1 MSPSLQ
7 DSDGLILFVCG
18 GLVGG
23 LVTYD
28 VTLGKGLGSSTF
40 SPRRMASGAN
50 RLNYDFYT
58 SSAYSSIWGDGTGG
72 SQKVSGTLSIL
83 VIGGTTNQHVLYG
96 RIPGSQS
103 AVRAGSY
110 SDAVVVTVTYN

>member
-1 MSPSLQ
+1 MGSVGALVNYDIALGKSPS
-7 DSDGLILFVCG
+7 STNF
-18 GLVGG
+18 
-23 LVTYD
+23 
-28 VTLGKGLGSSTF
+28 SS
-40 SPRRMASGAN
+40 RQMVSGASL
-50 RLNYDFYT
+50 LNYDFYT

-83 VIGGTTNQHVLYG
+83 VIGGTSKQLIVYG

-103 AVRAGSY
+103 AVRTGSY